1 MVEKE
6 AGTGGEQEEEEE
18 KGCPK
23 TVMKR
28 SRHCLIQRQPSSGLE
43 PLGPKGH
50 NLAGT
55 HSGTQVKSQAP
66 WWDFGVGGG
75 VGTRVQH
82 TEGG

>member
-18 KGCPK
+18 KGCQK

-55 HSGTQVKSQAP
+55 HSGTQVKPQAHGGTLG
-66 WWDFGVGGG
+66 WGG

-82 TEGG
+82 AEGR